1 MDIRRT
7 GPFMRHR
14 FSGNVLTGQEISG
27 LEGTQVSWE
36 YFLIA
41 ATCMGKP
48 KPAHTKP
55 HLHTPVHT
63 QHAHTYLH
71 THAPSPPQVME
82 GGAPSPG
89 WGPGTAAHWDRALGG
104 VHGKGPC
111 ASLLPDSSRWSR
123 APQPAG
129 TVSPASSLLG
139 RQSLSLSLHPVTS
152 LGWMRSSHL
161 PSIPPLTTVGGS
173 GCSFIAPSFLH
184 PAELTGHLSGLAMWW
199 EGKAIC
205 SGWNG
210 GPRQALPHPWRL

>member
-1 MDIRRT
+1 M
-7 GPFMRHR
+7 H
-14 FSGNVLTGQEISG
+14 GQ
-27 LEGTQVSWE
+27 TQAHTHKA
-36 YFLIA
+36 L
-41 ATCMGKP
+41 
-48 KPAHTKP
+48 PAHTCA
-55 HLHTPVHT
+55 
-63 QHAHTYLH
+63 HATCTHTYLH
-71 THAPSPPQVME
+71 THAPPPTGDGGRGAEPWLGSWCCSPLGQ
-82 GGAPSPG
+82 GC
-89 WGPGTAAHWDRALGG
+89 GG

-161 PSIPPLTTVGGS
+161 PSIPPLTAVGGS

-184 PAELTGHLSGLAMWW
+184 PAELTGHLSGLATWW

-210 GPRQALPHPWRL
+210 GPRQALPHPRRL